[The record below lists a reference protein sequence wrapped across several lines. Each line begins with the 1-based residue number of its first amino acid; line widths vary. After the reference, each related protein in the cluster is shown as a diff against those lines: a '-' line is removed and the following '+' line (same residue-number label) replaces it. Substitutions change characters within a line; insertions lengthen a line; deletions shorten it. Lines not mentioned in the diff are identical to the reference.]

1 MEDIVQDALMM
12 VTNHTNIDAPEKSEI
27 LSDTSSIGY
36 DGNLLLDN
44 LEEVKIE
51 CP

>member
-1 MEDIVQDALMM
+1 MM
-12 VTNHTNIDAPEKSEI
+12 ASDLVEIENPEIPEI
-27 LSDTSSIGY
+27 YSDTSSIGFN
-36 DGNLLLDN
+36 GNLLLDN